1 MLYLL
6 EHAKARWQV
15 WLLLSPGYLGFA
27 VIAVIFGKIAFHE
40 YEGGTTNPAISV
52 ALTAMCAAT
61 SIYGLRI
68 VVRRAAAM
76 FPRPYDAA
84 PTPTTQHPTSSARVV
99 ARQTYVLGAFA
110 AFLAAATAL
119 QVATGHLGLAIVIGV
134 GALDLAARVI
144 ATRAPARPATSN
156 QGAVR
161 AVAVLDS
168 VFFGAVILAIVF
180 LATGFNDRFGA
191 GCTDD

>member
-68 VVRRAAAM
+68 VVRRAAATW
-76 FPRPYDAA
+76 RLKSCHHCKRSGHGCDA
-84 PTPTTQHPTSSARVV
+84 TFWEKT
-99 ARQTYVLGAFA
+99 
-110 AFLAAATAL
+110 
-119 QVATGHLGLAIVIGV
+119 
-134 GALDLAARVI
+134 
-144 ATRAPARPATSN
+144 
-156 QGAVR
+156 
-161 AVAVLDS
+161 
-168 VFFGAVILAIVF
+168 
-180 LATGFNDRFGA
+180 
-191 GCTDD
+191 